1 MQGERT
7 VTKNEIYAF
16 RCRYLKYKI
25 KNHRTS
31 SSEVMRLEIMRQRLI
46 LHMANPELEIS
57 TSVSS
62 LLLRIQRVELDV
74 TIHNKLHFMEHFCVA
89 I

>member
-1 MQGERT
+1 MAKKRILC
-7 VTKNEIYAF
+7 VKMLILCNEG
-16 RCRYLKYKI
+16 LKYDI
-25 KNHRTS
+25 KNHRTFKFRS
-31 SSEVMRLEIMRQRLI
+31 HEIRNYETTNDLT
-46 LHMANPELEIS
+46 HEIS

-74 TIHNKLHFMEHFCVA
+74 TFHNKLHFMEHFCVA

>member
-1 MQGERT
+1 
-7 VTKNEIYAF
+7 
-16 RCRYLKYKI
+16 
-25 KNHRTS
+25 
-31 SSEVMRLEIMRQRLI
+31 MRLEMRQRLI
-46 LHMANPELEIS
+46 LQNPELEIS

-74 TIHNKLHFMEHFCVA
+74 TFHNKLHFKEHFFVA